1 MNPILP
7 TTTAPWT
14 STSTITVT
22 GAEKALRELEG
33 ILETMDMGKKAV
45 PPDPPKILR
54 AGTRLNKPTLAK
66 LTPTQAMDK
75 VKAKLLKDLFEQ
87 LVASNVI
94 KITSTVNPTT
104 GTTTFVAEVEVS
116 KPA

>member
-14 STSTITVT
+14 STTVYT
-22 GAEKALRELEG
+22 VDTAEKALKELEG
-33 ILETMDMGKKAV
+33 ILESMDKAKEEKK
-45 PPDPPKILR
+45 DPPKILR

-66 LTPTQAMDK
+66 LTPAQAMDK